1 MDADMMGN
9 MPPDAMSAMSPAQ
22 TEMLDADGNGV
33 ADMPDAAVGME
44 GMKGDIPDSE
54 LTWDAGDGAAAG
66 GALDGLAPMDAGMPA
81 GGDPMGDAMGGPPMG
96 GAPMGD
102 SGAPPPA
109 FDGAMAAMDT
119 AASANMAEGMDA
131 ANAAADADAAG
142 AEAPADDAPADDA
155 V

>member
-33 ADMPDAAVGME
+33 AD
-44 GMKGDIPDSE
+44 
-54 LTWDAGDGAAAG
+54 TWDAGDGAAAG